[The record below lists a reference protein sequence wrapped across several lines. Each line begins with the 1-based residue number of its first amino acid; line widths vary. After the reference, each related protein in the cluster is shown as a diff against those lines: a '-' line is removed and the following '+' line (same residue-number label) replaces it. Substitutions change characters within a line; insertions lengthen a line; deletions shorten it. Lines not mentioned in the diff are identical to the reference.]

1 MKIAQVRIVG
11 TGLIGT
17 SIALGLAGRGIK
29 VVLVDSDPENE
40 RLAQDLLSGSL
51 GSGESDLTILAT
63 PPLST
68 FEALK
73 KEFARNPDQRFIDT
87 GSVKTKLLNEVE
99 KLPELA
105 SRFLGTHPMAGRESG
120 GARFAQGDLFQGRA
134 WFLVP
139 TKMTERDLV
148 DDVSELVQDLGA
160 TTYEIGGEEHDRL
173 LASISHLPQVISSS
187 LASSI
192 VSSPHLEL
200 AGQGLR
206 DMVRI
211 AGSDPMLWSEIFL
224 SNKENVVASID
235 NFIESLTG
243 FRQALA
249 DSNLGAIKSI
259 FEQGALGRQ
268 KVSGKHGAQ
277 PRNYVQ
283 LLIVI
288 EDKPGQLSQLFLE
301 CAEVRANIEDLSIE
315 HSPGQE
321 TGLIT
326 LSFSPDDAARVA
338 EHLRNRSWNVHQA

>member
-40 RLAQDLLSGSL
+40 RLARDLLSGSL

-99 KLPELA
+99 QLPELA

-160 TTYEIGGEEHDRL
+160 TTY
-173 LASISHLPQVISSS
+173 
-187 LASSI
+187 
-192 VSSPHLEL
+192 
-200 AGQGLR
+200 
-206 DMVRI
+206 
-211 AGSDPMLWSEIFL
+211 
-224 SNKENVVASID
+224 
-235 NFIESLTG
+235 
-243 FRQALA
+243 
-249 DSNLGAIKSI
+249 
-259 FEQGALGRQ
+259 
-268 KVSGKHGAQ
+268 
-277 PRNYVQ
+277 
-283 LLIVI
+283 
-288 EDKPGQLSQLFLE
+288 
-301 CAEVRANIEDLSIE
+301 
-315 HSPGQE
+315 
-321 TGLIT
+321 
-326 LSFSPDDAARVA
+326 
-338 EHLRNRSWNVHQA
+338 